1 MGDINARELES
12 RLGYWIH
19 HNREHGDE
27 FREWAGKAG
36 EAGMAPVEARLTEAA
51 ELMAQ
56 ATTALENAL
65 QALTSA

>member
-1 MGDINARELES
+1 MGDIDARELES

-36 EAGMAPVEARLTEAA
+36 EAGMAPVEARLTER
-51 ELMAQ
+51 Q
-56 ATTALENAL
+56 RN
-65 QALTSA
+65 